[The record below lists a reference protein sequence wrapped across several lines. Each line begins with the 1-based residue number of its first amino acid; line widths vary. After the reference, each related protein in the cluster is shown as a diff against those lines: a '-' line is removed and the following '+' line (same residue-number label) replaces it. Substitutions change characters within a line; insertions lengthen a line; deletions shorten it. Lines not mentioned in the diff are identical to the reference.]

1 LHAERGG
8 LQYSIG
14 VPKGAA
20 GLAALT
26 RLMEL
31 VLTRTAAAS

>member
-1 LHAERGG
+1 MVDEWRVPGYAE
-8 LQYSIG
+8 
-14 VPKGAA
+14 VADA